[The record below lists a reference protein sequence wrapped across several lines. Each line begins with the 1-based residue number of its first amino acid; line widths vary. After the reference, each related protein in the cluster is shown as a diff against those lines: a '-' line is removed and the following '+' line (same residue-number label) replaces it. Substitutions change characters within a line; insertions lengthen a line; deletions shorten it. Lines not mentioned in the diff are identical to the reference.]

1 MEILVPL
8 RVIVETAKILGRPR
22 RERELLNL
30 GFVSGLQRV
39 VCESLNGC

>member
-8 RVIVETAKILGRPR
+8 RVIKETAKTLGRPR
-22 RERELLNL
+22 RERELLKL
-30 GFVSGLQRV
+30 GFMSGLQRV